1 MKQIDFVLY
10 EFQRRAQQK
19 QEESMIKKI
28 RSAESSNPTPPKNKS
43 NNHNFITPA
52 GAM

>member
-1 MKQIDFVLY
+1 MKEIEFVLY

-19 QEESMIKKI
+19 LEESMFKKI
-28 RSAESSNPTPPKNKS
+28 KSAESVNPTPPKNKS